1 MRGFWVRCTK
11 PAIMLRPYRAG
22 LALTLAA
29 STALGA
35 CSSSTT
41 IRSNPSGARVFI
53 DGSFVGTTP
62 YEMSDTKIV
71 GSTTS
76 VRLEYPGL
84 PPTTATIKRSEEF
97 DVVAC
102 IGGVF
107 LLVPFLWIMGYKADH
122 NYELTQQGGYPPPG
136 YPPQGGYPQGG
147 YPPPQGG
154 YPPPQGG
161 YPPPQGG
168 YPPPQGGYPP
178 PQQGYPPPQQGYP
191 QQLHAPAPTR

>member
-1 MRGFWVRCTK
+1 
-11 PAIMLRPYRAG
+11 MLCA
-22 LALTLAA
+22 
-29 STALGA
+29 TALLA
-35 CSSSTT
+35 CSSETV
-41 IRSNPSGARVFI
+41 IRSNPPGARVFI
-53 DGSFVGTTP
+53 DGSYVGTTP
-62 YEMSDTKIV
+62 YTMSDTKIV

-76 VRLEYPGL
+76 VRLQYPGYQ
-84 PPTTATIKRSEEF
+84 PFDASIHRSEEF

-122 NYELTQQGGYPPPG
+122 TYELAPGGGGYGPPTGYPQGGYPPA
-136 YPPQGGYPQGG
+136 QGGYPPAQGG

-168 YPPPQGGYPP
+168 YPPPQ
-178 PQQGYPPPQQGYP
+178 PQ
-191 QQLHAPAPTR
+191 H